1 MDKILIVLKYLLW
14 GFVLLFSYKFLTS
27 FIYIFLLIIV
37 TYYFIKS
44 INIKKFGGKKYNILF
59 LSVLSMH
66 LFLLLRALFDPNIV
80 CPEDA
85 ILMVEMP
92 EFPETRTLFFYQN
105 IILLVLMYFSLF
117 IYYKIENGITK
128 WTFKNHSGISIIYL
142 ILNFISIFFTI
153 YVISNSFSN
162 MHLLYLCFII
172 IMITLEILF
181 LIKNVKDRKK
191 EWPILLSFI
200 LNGVGLLSII
210 LSYFIK

>member
-14 GFVLLFSYKFLTS
+14 SLILLLSHQFFTN
-27 FIYIFLLIIV
+27 FIYVFLLIII
-37 TYYFIKS
+37 TYYLMKS
-44 INIKKFGGKKYNILF
+44 INIKKFGSKKYNILF
-59 LSVLSMH
+59 LSVLFMH
-66 LFLLLRALFDPNIV
+66 LFLLIRAIFDPNIV

-105 IILLVLMYFSLF
+105 IIFLVLMYFSLF

-128 WTFKNHSGISIIYL
+128 WIFKKHSGISIIYF
-142 ILNFISIFFTI
+142 ILNLISIFFTI

-162 MHLLYLCFII
+162 MHLLYLCFIF
-172 IMITLEILF
+172 IMLTLEIAF
-181 LIKNVKDRKK
+181 LIKNVKNRKK
-191 EWPILLSFI
+191 EWPIFLSFI